1 MRRQFQKTFDQVRM
15 SPEQTDR
22 VRRTL
27 AGRAEERPRRGG
39 RRFSV
44 LVVLAS
50 AAVLLMGA
58 AAVWQSKLLQYF
70 QGPGGSQVSGLSQ
83 YSQPVGISGTSE
95 DGWTLTVDECMGDDQ
110 WTFLWLTLSAPEGTE
125 LPVLQEGD
133 AFYVNLNIPD
143 LGMDKIQVFDESP
156 EDHQLNLAAGIC
168 AGRNLSGETISL
180 RVTQIQYRPGDSGE
194 MILLQDGEFVVDGI
208 ALNYP
213 NTVTYTQPMVQ
224 VPYFDGSVQATGL
237 KVTPF
242 SVSMEFA
249 SAEPVEEIID
259 RQLRQSLGECP
270 APTDP
275 AQLHSDLVRIFQ
287 GLEEPNLSL
296 SVVMKDKTVWDLT
309 AAGFETS
316 SQDPCRFTG
325 QWDFRLEVLKPGTWE
340 ESFFLDPA
348 QIDSFILNGVEIPFT
363 FAPEESSE
371 DA

>member
-1 MRRQFQKTFDQVRM
+1 MRQQFQRTFDQVRM
-15 SPEQTDR
+15 SQDQVDR

-27 AGRAEERPRRGG
+27 AAQAEARHRR
-39 RRFSV
+39 RRR
-44 LVVLAS
+44 LPVLAFLAG

-58 AAVWQSKLLQYF
+58 AAVWQSGLLRYF

-83 YSQPVGISGTSE
+83 YSHPVGISGTSE

-110 WTFLWLTLSAPEGTE
+110 WTFLWLTLSAPKGTE

-133 AFYVNLNIPD
+133 AFYVNLYAPD

-156 EDHQLNLAAGIC
+156 GDNQLNLAAGIC

-180 RVTQIQYRPGDSGE
+180 RVTQIQYRPGASGE
-194 MILLQDGEFVVDGI
+194 MILLQGGEFVVDGI
-208 ALNYP
+208 VLNYP

-224 VPYFDGSVQATGL
+224 VPYFDGTVQVTEL
-237 KVTPF
+237 KATPF
-242 SVSMEFA
+242 FVSMEFA
-249 SAEPVEEIID
+249 SSEPVEEIID
-259 RQLRQSLGECP
+259 RQLRQSMGGRP
-270 APTDP
+270 DSTDP

-296 SVVMKDKTVWDLT
+296 SVVMKDTAVWDLT
-309 AAGFETS
+309 AAGFEMS
-316 SQDPCRFTG
+316 SQDPCQFTG
-325 QWDFRLEVLKPGTWE
+325 HWDFRLEVLKPGTWD

-363 FAPEESSE
+363 FAPKESS
-371 DA
+371 